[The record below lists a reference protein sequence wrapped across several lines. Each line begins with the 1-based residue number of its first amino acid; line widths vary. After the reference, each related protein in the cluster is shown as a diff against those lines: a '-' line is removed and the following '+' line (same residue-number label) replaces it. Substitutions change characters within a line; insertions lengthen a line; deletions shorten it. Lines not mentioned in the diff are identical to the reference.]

1 MKFVDQNEGRD
12 AFSKYREEV
21 INLKNILEPS
31 AVDKLDQ
38 ENTNSNSK
46 KIMYGKDIVKQLM
59 ATKLSKH
66 LESKTLSELTK

>member
-1 MKFVDQNEGRD
+1 MKFVDKNEGQD